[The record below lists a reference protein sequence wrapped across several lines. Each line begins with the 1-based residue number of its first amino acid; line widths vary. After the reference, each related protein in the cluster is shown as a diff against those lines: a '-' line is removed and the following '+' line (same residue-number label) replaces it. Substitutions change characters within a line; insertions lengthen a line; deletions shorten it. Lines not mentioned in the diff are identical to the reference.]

1 VARALQRFSGR
12 RSPRRKS
19 LWLDFAQVFT
29 AKTNIPP
36 SSAVLLSSLNAAA
49 LALRPFTI
57 VRTRGRLWVDTDQV
71 ADTEEPFGALGFA
84 VVSDQAS
91 AIGVT
96 AVPTPTTD
104 AGSSLFFSWT
114 PWFASMR
121 FATASGFTSPGS
133 TFEFDSKAMRKVEVG
148 EDLIVT
154 VENQNAA
161 DQVSFLFMARILVK
175 TN

>member
-1 VARALQRFSGR
+1 MARSHVRVTRG
-12 RSPRRKS
+12 PRRKM

-29 AKTNIPP
+29 DRFSVGAAT
-36 SSAVLLSSLNAAA
+36 AVLQSSLNAAA

-57 VRTRGRLWVDTDQV
+57 VRTRGTLHVDSDQN
-71 ADTEEPFGALGFA
+71 AATEIPFGALGFA

-96 AVPTPTTD
+96 AVPTPIVD

-114 PWFASMR
+114 PWTCMLR
-121 FATASGFTSPGS
+121 FADATGIQYSPN

-148 EDLIVT
+148 EDLIVSF
-154 VENQNAA
+154 ENGSAG
-161 DQVSFLFMARILVK
+161 DGMTGIWMARILIK